1 MRSEKT
7 KAKHINSIKM
17 SNEEKL
23 ARAIEHAINRGGLC
37 LSTSYQGSKHKV
49 KWKCKDENHEPW
61 EATFCNVLNHYSWC
75 PECGKTNL
83 TEKQIKVFVECF
95 YGAKFKT
102 QKPKWN
108 NNKIDDTPYTTYLHP
123 MEILL
128 RKKKTKPLRNL
139 EIDMYNEDMGVGFE
153 YDGEYHYKPIK
164 KISSNEVRIKKM
176 ATCIRNDR
184 LKEVN
189 CLNNNVKLYRIP
201 YCTNGRVNFFP
212 LLRHFI
218 KHCKAQG
225 LQITYTL
232 KQIKYMK
239 SIFDNI

>member
-1 MRSEKT
+1 MEKR
-7 KAKHINSIKM
+7 KAKASLSMQM
-17 SNEEKL
+17 SKDDKL
-23 ARAIEHAINRGGLC
+23 KRAKEHATNRGGFC
-37 LSTSYQGSKHKV
+37 LADAYQGSKQKV
-49 KWKCKDENHEPW
+49 KWKCKDLKHEPW

-83 TEKQIKVFVECF
+83 TEKQIRVFVECF
-95 YGAKFKT
+95 YGDKFTT
-102 QKPKWN
+102 QKPEWN
-108 NNKIDDTPYTTYLHP
+108 NNKMEDTTYTTYLNP
-123 MEILL
+123 MEIAI
-128 RKKKTKPLRNL
+128 KKKKKKQLKLL
-139 EIDMYNEDMGVGFE
+139 EIDMYNEKLKIGFE
-153 YDGEYHYKPIK
+153 YDGEYHFKPIK
-164 KISSNEVRIKKM
+164 KISINEVRINKM
-176 ATCIRNDR
+176 ASCIRNDR

-225 LQITYTL
+225 LQINYTL